1 MFCVTLQTNQTAEFS
16 AFFMQNTIEFFKYQG
31 TGNDF
36 VMIDN
41 RDLQFPKERDLI
53 EKLCDRRFGIG
64 GDGLILLENDDNSD
78 FKMVYYNSDGN
89 ESTMCGNGGR
99 CIVAFA
105 HFLDIFE
112 DKTTFEA
119 IDGVHEA
126 EIKNGIVKLKMSDVN
141 SIKNINENF
150 ELNTGSPHFVQF
162 VNDVE
167 NFEVYKN
174 GNEIRNSATYKNE
187 GINVNFVEEISPEEI
202 FVRTY
207 ERGVEDETYS
217 CGTGVTASALVFLTD
232 KNQKEVQV
240 KVLGGN
246 LKVYAEQ
253 DGKFF
258 KNIWLEG
265 PAKQVFKGKISL

>member
-1 MFCVTLQTNQTAEFS
+1 MEFY
-16 AFFMQNTIEFFKYQG
+16 KYQG

-41 RDLQFPKERDLI
+41 RDEEFVKEKSNI

-64 GDGLILLENDDNSD
+64 GDGLILLEKDSNAD

-119 IDGVHEA
+119 IDGIHEA
-126 EIKNGIVKLKMSDVN
+126 EIKNGIVKLKMIDVN
-141 SIKNINENF
+141 SIQKDGENAV
-150 ELNTGSPHFVQF
+150 LNTGSPHFVQF
-162 VNDVE
+162 VNGLE
-167 NFEVYKN
+167 NYEVFKN
-174 GNEIRNSATYKNE
+174 GNEIRNSATYKDE
-187 GINVNFVEEISPEEI
+187 GINVNFVEQISENEI

-217 CGTGVTASALVFLTD
+217 CGTGVTAAALVFLKD
-232 KNQKEVQV
+232 KNQNAVNV

-246 LKVYAEQ
+246 LKVYAEK
-253 DGKFF
+253 DENSFV
-258 KNIWLEG
+258 NIWLEG
-265 PAKQVFKGKISL
+265 PAKQVFKGKI

>member
-1 MFCVTLQTNQTAEFS
+1 
-16 AFFMQNTIEFFKYQG
+16 MQKTIEFYKYQG

-41 RDLQFPKERDLI
+41 RDLEFPKEKELI
-53 EKLCDRRFGIG
+53 ERLCDRRFGIG
-64 GDGLILLENDDNSD
+64 GDGLILLEDDENSD
-78 FKMVYYNSDGN
+78 FRMVYYNSDGN

-112 DKTTFEA
+112 NTATFMA
-119 IDGVHEA
+119 VDGLHEA
-126 EIKNGIVKLKMSDVN
+126 EIHNGIVKLKMIDVAGI
-141 SIKNINENF
+141 SKDGEDSV
-150 ELNTGSPHFVQF
+150 LNTGSPHYVKY
-162 VNDVE
+162 VEDVA
-167 NFEVYKN
+167 NFKVYDE
-174 GNEIRNSATYKNE
+174 GNKIRNSATYKNE
-187 GINVNFVEEISPEEI
+187 GINVNFAEAIGENEI

-217 CGTGVTASALVFLTD
+217 CGTGATAAALVYMKD
-232 KNQKEVQV
+232 RNENRVNV

-253 DGKFF
+253 NGGSFQ
-258 KNIWLEG
+258 NVWLEG
-265 PAKQVFKGKISL
+265 PAKQVFRGKKDI